1 MVKVCDR
8 TPPMD
13 LASDRQLI
21 RELEI
26 LKEICATPSTSL
38 TNDTWR
44 TSTKPLTAETSR
56 NERYLA
62 LTKRPS
68 TSECPNERWARQT
81 PTRYENLRD
90 DGKACARADVTV
102 AIRLDNTNSFREM
115 NIFSLQSD
123 LADELCQAEGIARN
137 RIAFYDL
144 DSRKV
149 REMRD
154 RYQAIYLTF
163 AVLPPTKKAFSP
175 SRSSQDVAM
184 SILQQVRTKAGHLL
198 HLPLASNIIDCQVIT
213 SSTEPHTS
221 PSCSPRRL
229 YMGQQIVSC
238 HPTKLTM
245 EAPPRRPKT
254 QGGLLLS
261 TVDFAEKQNAV
272 LRAKQKLALAERRAY
287 TAAELA
293 RRMAISLQHQLNK

>member
-1 MVKVCDR
+1 MARGRGKRYVGMTSAWAAKIPRQVCDR

-81 PTRYENLRD
+81 PTRWERLLATSFQSCSERS
-90 DGKACARADVTV
+90 RVFV
-102 AIRLDNTNSFREM
+102 RLDNTNSFREM
-115 NIFSLQSD
+115 NIFSLVLGCISSRIVVTLGVHDKQSD

-154 RYQAIYLTF
+154 VRRYQAIYLTF

-184 SILQQVRTKAGHLL
+184 SILQQVSSLFLL
-198 HLPLASNIIDCQVIT
+198 TQHAHSRCFQGSNKGW
-213 SSTEPHTS
+213 SPTS
-221 PSCSPRRL
+221 P
-229 YMGQQIVSC
+229 
-238 HPTKLTM
+238 
-245 EAPPRRPKT
+245 
-254 QGGLLLS
+254 
-261 TVDFAEKQNAV
+261 
-272 LRAKQKLALAERRAY
+272 
-287 TAAELA
+287 AASE
-293 RRMAISLQHQLNK
+293 QHH